1 MSHIP
6 FEFNFS
12 VLGLE
17 EISHEL
23 PKNISH
29 VISLV
34 DPGTTLPRSLEIISS
49 ERHLILQVHDAL
61 DSTNALSAPT
71 RKDALA
77 LCFYADNIDQEH
89 FSHLLVHCHMG
100 RSRSAAA
107 TAIILVRL
115 GICSP
120 IEAFKC
126 VRRVRDPVWPN
137 RTLIE
142 HGDDVMNC
150 QGALLH
156 ACEDLY
162 SHVRKCY
169 PKWVEDPC
177 PENLGT

>member
-1 MSHIP
+1 MSRVP
-6 FEFNFS
+6 FEFNLS

-17 EISHEL
+17 EISQEL

-34 DPGTTLPRSLEIISS
+34 DPGTILPRSPEIVSS

-61 DSTNALSAPT
+61 DSTNGQRAPA
-71 RKDALA
+71 REDALA
-77 LCFYADNIDQEH
+77 LCFYADKIDLEH

-107 TAIILVRL
+107 AAIILVRL
-115 GICSP
+115 GASP
-120 IEAFKC
+120 TEAFQC
-126 VRRVRDPVWPN
+126 VRSVRDPVWPN
-137 RTLIE
+137 WTLIE

-150 QGALLH
+150 RGTLLH

-162 SHVRKCY
+162 SQVRKCY
-169 PKWVEDPC
+169 PKWVEEPC
-177 PENLGT
+177 PENVGA